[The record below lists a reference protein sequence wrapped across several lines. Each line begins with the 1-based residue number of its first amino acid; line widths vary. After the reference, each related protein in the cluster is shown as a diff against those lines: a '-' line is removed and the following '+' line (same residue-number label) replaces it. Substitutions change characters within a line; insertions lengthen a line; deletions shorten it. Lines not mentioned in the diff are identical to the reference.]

1 MTPLSEG
8 TEMTGEVES
17 VDAPVRILRLPEV
30 CRRTGLSRAM
40 IYRLQAARRFPQSV
54 RITAYAV
61 GWIEEE
67 VNAWLVQRIARSRSQ
82 SKAMASAE
90 T

>member
-1 MTPLSEG
+1 MADEAERSGTP
-8 TEMTGEVES
+8 VC
-17 VDAPVRILRLPEV
+17 ILRLPEV

-54 RITAYAV
+54 RITTYAV

-67 VNAWLVQRIARSRSQ
+67 VHCWLKERIARSRSQ
-82 SKAMASAE
+82 AQATAA
-90 T
+90 TDN